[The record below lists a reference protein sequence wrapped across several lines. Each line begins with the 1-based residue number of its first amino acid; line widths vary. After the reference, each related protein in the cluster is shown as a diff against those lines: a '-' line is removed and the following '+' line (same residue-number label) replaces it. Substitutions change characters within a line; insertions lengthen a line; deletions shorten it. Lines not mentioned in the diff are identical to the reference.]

1 MGQGTQP
8 KRHPCRMAGGTRP
21 CVPPCLMKEGLKPS
35 LATTHAKV
43 SRRVIATHW
52 AGKTRGGICGKRPM
66 KMDGWSGVTEAKDGE
81 RGPCVPPCFKKV
93 NLKPSLAKTHAEV
106 SRRVIV
112 TLALGVQVAKKL
124 L

>member
-1 MGQGTQP
+1 MCSALLNERGSKAEFGYDSRKGFT
-8 KRHPCRMAGGTRP
+8 PCDRDPLGREDA
-21 CVPPCLMKEGLKPS
+21 
-35 LATTHAKV
+35 
-43 SRRVIATHW
+43 
-52 AGKTRGGICGKRPM
+52 RGDLRETSDE
-66 KMDGWSGVTEAKDGE
+66 DGWSGVTEAKDGE